1 VTRCGSDLVRELYAQ
16 ASCVN
21 AVLRSGFGRSKNL
34 PGRSHRCDRMIFL
47 VASRRGV
54 AGYQVEVKYEERSKA
69 GSPNAP
75 EPYNGLLISKSRIDY
90 ERRVADQ

>member
-1 VTRCGSDLVRELYAQ
+1 
-16 ASCVN
+16 
-21 AVLRSGFGRSKNL
+21 
-34 PGRSHRCDRMIFL
+34 MIFL

-54 AGYQVEVKYEERSKA
+54 AGYEVEVKYEERSKA